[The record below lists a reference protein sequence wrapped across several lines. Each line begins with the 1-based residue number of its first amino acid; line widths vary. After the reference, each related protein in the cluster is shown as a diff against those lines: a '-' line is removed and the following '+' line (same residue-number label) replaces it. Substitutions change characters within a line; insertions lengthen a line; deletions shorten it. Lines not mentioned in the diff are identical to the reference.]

1 MTPKT
6 PTAPRPRGFSLIE
19 LMVALAISLVV
30 IAGGMGLMVSQVRTF
45 QETAGDRHLQETAR
59 IALDHIGNNLR
70 QAGFGVDLALAFD
83 FGPMANVRM
92 DRGPSGVTFAT
103 NSYPMGTGGVCGPTL
118 CRDSTVA
125 SDEIVFFSRDP
136 AFGPHP
142 LTVAANAGSTS
153 LTIAGP
159 LNVGL
164 QQGQILQVV
173 CYTGDMTWAYVQ
185 VAAPPGLPN
194 ADGSVTVP
202 ITGGGNNFPQQN
214 NFLGDPCYGTVASM
228 SGGAVVT
235 ATLTTAA
242 EVFKVD
248 RYHYW
253 IQNYDPSGNLQPW
266 GSATGRPYL
275 MFDQG
280 LYSGANLQTSVI
292 SPDVEDLQFS
302 FVFPYDAVTPLV
314 GATPGTAITDDDFGI
329 NLAPAAGCPA
339 YSDPTTSP
347 TRQNHDP
354 GNIGAVQVSV
364 VARTADQ
371 DLTLSNSSTI
381 PAAGNRAAAAGPAG
395 YTRLLVNTTFAV
407 RNLSALSPYFP
418 SYGAAPAAS
427 GSRELNTGGG

>member
-1 MTPKT
+1 MTPTT
-6 PTAPRPRGFSLIE
+6 PTPARPRGFSLIE
-19 LMVALAISLVV
+19 LIVALAISLVV

-83 FGPMANVRM
+83 FGQMNNVRM
-92 DRGPSGVTFAT
+92 DRGPTGVTFST
-103 NSYPMGTGGVCGPTL
+103 TSYPSVATGNCTVGL
-118 CRDSTVA
+118 CRDSTTA

-142 LTVAANAGSTS
+142 LTAAATAASAS

-159 LNVGL
+159 LNVTL
-164 QQGQILQVV
+164 NAGQVLLVA
-173 CYTGDMTWAYVQ
+173 CYTGNMTWAYVTVSATVPQ
-185 VAAPPGLPN
+185 SLNPT
-194 ADGSVTVP
+194 VTVP
-202 ITGGGNNFPQQN
+202 ISAGVSSFPTQN
-214 NFLGDPCYGTVASM
+214 SFLADPCFGSFATPP
-228 SGGAVVT
+228 VT
-235 ATLTTAA
+235 PAALTTAT

-248 RYHYW
+248 RYHYYV
-253 IQNYDPSGNLQPW
+253 QNYDPAGNVQPW

-280 LYSGANLQTSVI
+280 FTGVQPSVI
-292 SPDVEDLQFS
+292 APDVEDIQFS
-302 FVFPYDAVTPLV
+302 YVFPYDAVTPLV
-314 GATPGTAITDDDFGI
+314 GATPGTAITGDDFGI

-339 YSDPTTSP
+339 YSDPATSP

-354 GNIGAVQVSV
+354 GNIGAVGVSV

-381 PAAGNRAAAAGPAG
+381 PAAGNRAAAVGPAG
-395 YTRLLVNTTFAV
+395 YTRLLINTTFAV

-418 SYGAAPAAS
+418 SYGIAPAAT
-427 GSRELNTGGG
+427 GSRQLNTGGG